1 MSKKYKYDIALSFA
15 GEDRLYVD
23 KIANCLLAKG
33 IKVFYDSF
41 EEVDLWGQDLYVYL
55 DDLYRKEARYCIMF
69 LSTHYSKKLWTNHER
84 RSAQARAFE
93 QNEEYILPIKLD
105 DTEIPGIRRTTG
117 YLDGRVKSKDEIC
130 TLIIKKLKA
139 AEIAF
144 RSFDT
149 DEVDIPKLRRKI
161 KDSEKKEF
169 LLKAYQRIKESFAL
183 RLEKLVQKNNHIKIS
198 LKEKSQS
205 KFVVIIKG
213 EENEIG
219 CKIWIDKSQYGG
231 FSILY
236 SEAYYENYES
246 NSYNDS
252 ATVEDDGYEIYFNIL
267 GMIFVSV
274 PGEDKMNIK
283 HASTEELSKYL
294 WGRLI
299 RNL

>member
-23 KIANCLLAKG
+23 KIASRLLANG

-69 LSTHYSKKLWTNHER
+69 LSKHYSKKLWTNHER
-84 RSAQARAFE
+84 KSAQARAFE

-105 DTEIPGIRRTTG
+105 ETEIPGIRPTTG
-117 YLDGRVKSKDEIC
+117 YLDGRVKSIEEISS
-130 TLIIKKLKA
+130 LIIKKLKVT
-139 AEIAF
+139 EIAL
-144 RSFDT
+144 RSFDV
-149 DEVDIPKLRRKI
+149 DEIDIPKLRRKI
-161 KDSEKKEF
+161 KDTEKKEF
-169 LLKAYQRIKESFAL
+169 LLEAYQKIKASFAL
-183 RLEKLVQKNNHIKIS
+183 RLEKLVQKNNHIKIR

-205 KFVVIIKG
+205 KFVVIIKS
-213 EENEIG
+213 EDDEIG
-219 CKIWIDKSQYGG
+219 CKIWIDKSQYSGL
-231 FSILY
+231 SILY
-236 SEAYYENYES
+236 SEVYDESYES

-274 PGEDKMNIK
+274 PGEDKMDIK
-283 HASTEELSKYL
+283 HASIEDLSKYL